1 MFYVQVLSLA
11 QPLTTTPPASTAK
24 FWGQLL
30 PVPTYRIGGVKGT
43 LPKVAALYR
52 WEYGYLVFPVLSSTL
67 HYSVVLSIFLMVKE
81 SERFLYVA
89 TILSQNSQL

>member
-1 MFYVQVLSLA
+1 MLAYKEKSSACTKTNWNFSHKDDSTYITIKHGQQV
-11 QPLTTTPPASTAK
+11 
-24 FWGQLL
+24 
-30 PVPTYRIGGVKGT
+30 GGVKGT

-67 HYSVVLSIFLMVKE
+67 YYSVVLSIFLMVKE

>member
-1 MFYVQVLSLA
+1 MLAYKEKSPACTKRIGNFSHKDDSTYITIKHGQQV
-11 QPLTTTPPASTAK
+11 
-24 FWGQLL
+24 
-30 PVPTYRIGGVKGT
+30 GGVKGT

>member
-1 MFYVQVLSLA
+1 
-11 QPLTTTPPASTAK
+11 
-24 FWGQLL
+24 
-30 PVPTYRIGGVKGT
+30 
-43 LPKVAALYR
+43 VAALYR

>member
-1 MFYVQVLSLA
+1 
-11 QPLTTTPPASTAK
+11 
-24 FWGQLL
+24 
-30 PVPTYRIGGVKGT
+30 
-43 LPKVAALYR
+43 VAG
-52 WEYGYLVFPVLSSTL
+52 EYGYLVFPVLSSTL